1 LPNFLAA
8 HDFLSFGTR
17 QAWAEASLSRV
28 RLRDHALGRSE
39 KEIIMGAVST
49 IWAPLHRALGRWSNS
64 SNLGFPPNAAP
75 SLDFLGSGIQ
85 DHRMAYNSRGSSATQ
100 PGIVGWYGSFPLV
113 ANYVPSAIA
122 TANIAALAHVGSGT
136 AMTLVSSSGSGITV
150 LTTAAPA
157 FFMPTGLS
165 LAAGVVID
173 GLPSLAVFGSGGNFQ
188 TGFYN
193 RSTYVGRGVSIS
205 GVSGGAGGT
214 FTVAGY
220 DIYGYPMTQ
229 LVTVAAGANTVN
241 TLKTFKAIASVT
253 PNFTDAHNY
262 SVGTADL
269 FGFGIL
275 ASFFGDTRIV
285 WNNAE
290 ITASTGFTAADTT
303 SPATNATGDVRGT
316 YAVQSASDGTKRL
329 MMQVTPTL
337 GSIAS
342 NPTTGLFGQPQV

>member
-1 LPNFLAA
+1 
-8 HDFLSFGTR
+8 
-17 QAWAEASLSRV
+17 
-28 RLRDHALGRSE
+28 
-39 KEIIMGAVST
+39 MGGVST
-49 IWAPLHRALGRWSNS
+49 IWAPLHRALARSGNISNA
-64 SNLGFPPNAAP
+64 GFPPNAAP
-75 SLDFLGSGIQ
+75 SLDFLSCGIQ
-85 DHRMAYNSRGSSATQ
+85 DHRMAYNARGSSAVQ
-100 PGIVGWYGSFPLV
+100 PGIVGWYGAAEPIV

-122 TANIAALAHVGSGT
+122 TANIAALAHAASGT
-136 AMTLVSSSGSGITV
+136 PMVLVSSSGAGITV

-165 LAAGVVID
+165 LSAGVVID

-193 RSTYVGRGVSIS
+193 RSTCVGRAVSIS

-253 PNFTDAHNY
+253 PNFADAHNY
-262 SVGTADL
+262 SVGTADI
-269 FGFGIL
+269 FGFGLL
-275 ASFFGDTRIV
+275 ASFFGDVLIN
-285 WNNAE
+285 WNSALVSANN
-290 ITASTGFTAADTT
+290 GFVAADTT
-303 SPATNATGDVRGT
+303 SPATTATGDVRGT
-316 YAVQSASDGTKRL
+316 YATQSASDGTKRL
-329 MMQVTPTL
+329 IMKVAPTL
-337 GSIAS
+337 GALVT